1 ISYQQVLATADAK
14 TRSIEEQNA
23 FLDNWTA
30 PKKILEKFPYYVCG
44 FDIEKRPVFVFE
56 IGNWKL
62 RSFVEKGG
70 QDLEDLDNHIKKFF
84 RRVEIGSRAFFNE
97 SEMGATDSV
106 VITDWEGFSLKEF
119 IHVPTVQFSLNLIAN
134 FQRIQDSFAYGYYFN
149 VNAVASQFIALAKPI
164 LGRALERLEI
174 MGTQKSIW
182 IPILLRTID
191 PDQLPPWYGGSVND
205 NFKPVAVYG

>member
-1 ISYQQVLATADAK
+1 RKWISYLQVSATADAK
-14 TRSIEEQNA
+14 TRSNEEQNA

-56 IGNWKL
+56 IGNWKI

-70 QDLEDLDNHIKKFF
+70 QDLEDLDNHIRKFF

-97 SEMGATDSV
+97 SEIGAPDTV
-106 VITDWEGFSLKEF
+106 VIIDWEDFSLNQL
-119 IHVPTVQFSLNLIAN
+119 IHAPTVQFVLHHFTA
-134 FQRIQDSFAYGYYFN
+134 FQRLQDSLAYGYYLN

-164 LGRALERLEI
+164 LGSALERIEVL
-174 MGTQKSIW
+174 GTQKI
-182 IPILLRTID
+182 ILWRFMAEK
-191 PDQLPPWYGGSVND
+191 SVTRDLLHLSDTNTA
-205 NFKPVAVYG
+205 FQF